1 MSCQKEYSQ
10 SLSFLVIHIKL
21 IIKKNIRYS
30 SLDHSKNCAPNWAVI
45 IKDTQTIANQHNNIS
60 NNNIGNNNNK
70 KIRKRLKFLCGNEKW
85 YLLRAG

>member
-1 MSCQKEYSQ
+1 MSERIQPKFKFPSYT
-10 SLSFLVIHIKL
+10 HKTYN
-21 IIKKNIRYS
+21 KKNIRYS